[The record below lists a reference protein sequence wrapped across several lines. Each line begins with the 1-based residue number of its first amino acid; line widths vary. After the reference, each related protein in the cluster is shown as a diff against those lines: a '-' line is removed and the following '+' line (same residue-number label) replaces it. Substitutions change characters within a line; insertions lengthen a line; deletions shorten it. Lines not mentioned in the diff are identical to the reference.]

1 MPEAKVQRHLAMA
14 RQPRRLCE
22 SLRGLEYLAARQEI
36 MLQQL
41 RSLSPP
47 SCPTKSKGAFS
58 QFGQQSA
65 SRKFDIASKAKRGKN
80 NQARMGTIPSET
92 IEQIAAANDIVEVIG
107 SYFPLKRAGA
117 NFRALCPFHQEKTP
131 SFMVSPSRQTFHCF
145 GCGAGGSVFRFVVDY
160 EHVDFPTAVR
170 KLAARA
176 GITVV
181 EKSGRRGAGDEERQR
196 ELRQRLL
203 KLHGEAAQWFHE
215 NLIKREVGKAA
226 RGYLRSRGITVE
238 IAKRWQLG
246 YAPDEWDAFGCWA
259 RSRDYD
265 VRDLI
270 ASGLVKVK
278 DDSDS
283 IGSQRS
289 VSAQRTAHATAS
301 YDRFR
306 GRIMFPICNDIGEV
320 IAFSG
325 RLLQN
330 EDGAAK
336 YLNSPETALFRKGSV
351 LFGLDKSKRALIEAD
366 CAVVCE
372 GQLDLISLF
381 ESGIT
386 NVVAPQGTAFTEG
399 QARILKR
406 FVNEVVLCFDAD
418 AAGQK
423 AAERSL
429 DALLQN
435 DLIVRVAEMPA
446 GEDPDSL
453 VRREGKIA
461 FEKRIADAR
470 DFFDYWIEREA
481 ANVDLNS
488 LSAKMEVARTLAE
501 TVSHVHD
508 PVMRGE
514 VISKISARLAVSTSA
529 FAALVSKQVRKGPS
543 EVTTERRQQ
552 QVPPNDIALLCI
564 LALRSE
570 EAHQFLRARSWR
582 EVLSQLPS
590 TYFLER
596 ILESEVRPNDSAS
609 LSAFLASLEPEEED
623 IISGWLHLKTPPNS
637 VAVPWLRLRQAALRR
652 QLDIAKDRLRLPEL
666 STGDVINL
674 QKQILDLQEQLHELS
689 QPAGAAD
696 S

>member
-1 MPEAKVQRHLAMA
+1 
-14 RQPRRLCE
+14 
-22 SLRGLEYLAARQEI
+22 
-36 MLQQL
+36 
-41 RSLSPP
+41 
-47 SCPTKSKGAFS
+47 
-58 QFGQQSA
+58 
-65 SRKFDIASKAKRGKN
+65 
-80 NQARMGTIPSET
+80 MGTIPSET

-107 SYFPLKRAGA
+107 SYFPLKRAGT
-117 NFRALCPFHQEKTP
+117 NFKALCPFHQEKTP

-181 EKSGRRGAGDEERQR
+181 EKSGGRGPGDEQRQR

-203 KLHGEAAQWFHE
+203 KLHAEAAQWFHE

-226 RGYLRSRGITVE
+226 REYLRSRGIAVE

-246 YAPDEWDAFGCWA
+246 YAPDEWDAFGSWA
-259 RSRDYD
+259 RARDYD

-270 ASGLVKVK
+270 TSGLVKVK

-283 IGSQRS
+283 TGSQRS
-289 VSAQRTAHATAS
+289 ASAQRTAHATAS

-306 GRIMFPICNDIGEV
+306 GRIMFPICNDVGEV

-325 RLLQN
+325 RLLQD
-330 EDGAAK
+330 EEGAAK

-386 NVVAPQGTAFTEG
+386 NVVAPQGTAFTEA

-446 GEDPDSL
+446 DEDPDSL
-453 VRREGKIA
+453 VRREGKEA
-461 FEKRIADAR
+461 FQSRIAVAR
-470 DFFDYWIEREA
+470 DFFDYWIERET
-481 ANVDLNS
+481 ANVDLAS
-488 LSAKMEVARTLAE
+488 FGAKIQLARRLAE
-501 TVSHVHD
+501 TVSRVRD
-508 PVMRGE
+508 PLMRGE
-514 VISKISARLAVSTSA
+514 VMTKVSARLGVPAQD
-529 FAALVSKQVRKGPS
+529 FQALVFRRRG
-543 EVTTERRQQ
+543 TETVLSRDQIADAEHIGAMTPAPRHDISMLCVFALLDETARDFLRQQ
-552 QVPPNDIALLCI
+552 NWRETLAQVPDGEI
-564 LALRSE
+564 L
-570 EAHQFLRARSWR
+570 
-582 EVLSQLPS
+582 V
-590 TYFLER
+590 R
-596 ILESEVRPNDSAS
+596 ILESDLRPEDAAS
-609 LSAFLASLEPEEED
+609 LNAFMVTLSPADERLVS
-623 IISGWLHLKTPPNS
+623 SWLMQK
-637 VAVPWLRLRQAALRR
+637 VPTNAEAMVEKWWLGIRQAVLRR
-652 QLDIAKDRLRLPEL
+652 QLSVATNQIRLPEL

-689 QPAGAAD
+689 QPAGPAD
-696 S
+696 N